1 MRLSWVG
8 GWVGGFDLVHRLA
21 LEKWKMEKMA
31 FNLELFVY
39 FGQFYSLLTDK
50 DITHTLAY

>member
-1 MRLSWVG
+1 MG
-8 GWVGGFDLVHRLA
+8 GWVGSIWSTGLA

>member
-1 MRLSWVG
+1 MG

-21 LEKWKMEKMA
+21 LEKWKMEKMP